1 MGAVHD
7 WLWLA
12 TREKLSRRT
21 MHKLVEHFGSPGAV
35 FEASRSAFQEIGLRR
50 EEQEVLSNKSM
61 AWPNRIADACARLGI
76 WIMTYQDADYPE
88 RLRNIYDPPCV
99 LYGKGDRALLAELP
113 AVAIVGTRKCSDY
126 GKRVASALGFQ
137 LARRGMLVVTG
148 LARGIDTQA
157 ATGALRAG
165 RPTIGVLGGGID
177 VVYPR
182 ENKKVY
188 QDVADRGLL
197 LSEYPPGTR
206 PLGPHFPVRNRIMSG
221 LSLGVVIVEG
231 DRRSGALITA
241 RHALEQGRDV
251 FAIPGNIDAPLSVGP
266 NRLLRDGAIPVLET
280 DDIIREY
287 IQHYPDQLWTA
298 DQLDQ
303 DPGAGPGTQRSDQSE
318 RRRESA
324 KIEVDKR
331 ERNDYIDLNDAVDP
345 FTDIEKAVLRA
356 LEETPLQAED
366 LATRTQIPS
375 GQLLST
381 LTLLELRGVVTQ
393 TPGKCFHRNGTL
405 RE

>member
-1 MGAVHD
+1 MGAVHE

-21 MHKLVEHFGSPGAV
+21 IHNLVAHFGSPGAV
-35 FEASRSAFQEIGLRR
+35 FEANRSALQEIGLRR
-50 EEQEVLSNKSM
+50 EEVEVLSNKSM

-99 LYGKGDRALLAELP
+99 LYGKGNRALLADLP
-113 AVAIVGTRKCSDY
+113 AVAVVGTRKCSDY
-126 GKRVASALGFQ
+126 GKQVASMLGFQ
-137 LARRGMLVVTG
+137 LAQRGMLVVTG
-148 LARGIDTQA
+148 LARGIDTMA
-157 ATGALRAG
+157 ATGALRTG
-165 RPTIGVLGGGID
+165 RPIIGVLGGGID
-177 VVYPR
+177 VVYPS
-182 ENKKVY
+182 ENQKVY
-188 QDVADRGLL
+188 QDVANNGLL

-231 DRRSGALITA
+231 NRRSGALITA

-251 FAIPGNIDAPLSVGP
+251 FAVPGNIDSPLSIGP
-266 NRLLRDGAIPVLET
+266 NRLLQDGAIPVLET

-287 IQHYPDQLWTA
+287 IQHYPDRLWLA

-303 DPGAGPGTQRSDQSE
+303 NQEADPGAHRSSQSE
-318 RRRESA
+318 RRRESS

-345 FTDIEKAVLRA
+345 FTEIEKAILKA
-356 LEETPLQAED
+356 LEETPIQAED
-366 LATRTQIPS
+366 LAVRTKIPS
-375 GQLLST
+375 GQLLAA